1 MAVVLVELIL
11 DIDALEVVGVD
22 RQPGSDTRVGE
33 AGVIAGVPLNRG
45 SLRVAGAALIV
56 VVVRTTIAA
65 LSK

>member
-22 RQPGSDTRVGE
+22 RQPGSDTRVCE
-33 AGVIAGVPLNRG
+33 AGVIAGVPLNGG

-65 LSK
+65 